1 MAEAKEV
8 KVEEIK
14 KSAEEKS
21 CPVQRSLYYISEFLS
36 GPMCGRCFP
45 CAMGSYEAR
54 VRLQSLIE
62 GRGTEADINALKRI
76 TAEMAEASMCKKGKD
91 TASFIAG
98 WLSEEAFDGHLSGTC
113 SSGECSALIE
123 YRVVSGKCT
132 ACGRCTEVCTHAAV
146 IGEKAK
152 PYRSGVPF
160 EIRQKRCTRCGEC
173 IKVCPEGAIILV
185 GVKESTL
192 AGV

>member
-1 MAEAKEV
+1 MAETKEL

-54 VRLQSLIE
+54 TRLQTIIE
-62 GRGTEADINALKRI
+62 GRGTEADIRALKRI

-91 TASFIAG
+91 TASFISG
-98 WLSEEAFDGHLSGTC
+98 WLNEGAFHEHVGGTC
-113 SSGECSALIE
+113 SSGECIALIE
-123 YRVVSGKCT
+123 YRVVPGNCT
-132 ACGRCTEVCTHAAV
+132 ACGRCKEVCTHNAV
-146 IGEKAK
+146 TGEKAK
-152 PYRSGVPF
+152 PYRSGLPF

-173 IKVCPEGAIILV
+173 IKVCPEEAIVLV
-185 GVKESTL
+185 GVKDSTL

>member
-14 KSAEEKS
+14 KNAEEKS
-21 CPVQRSLYYISEFLS
+21 CPVQRSLYYITEFLS

-62 GRGTEADINALKRI
+62 GKGNRADIRALKRI

-91 TASFIAG
+91 TASFVSG
-98 WLSEEAFDGHLSGTC
+98 WLNEGAFDEHLSGAC
-113 SSGECSALIE
+113 SSGECRALVE
-123 YRVVSGKCT
+123 YRVVSGSCT
-132 ACGRCTEVCTHAAV
+132 ACGRCKEACAFNAV

-160 EIRQKRCTRCGEC
+160 EVRQKRCTRCGEC

-185 GVKESTL
+185 GVRDSTPV
-192 AGV
+192 GV